1 LINTIS
7 KLEQQMVVIAQP
19 RQLEMV
25 ARRVKVLNSDLD
37 RLNELKAGRKDTTSS
52 LSFGLS
58 STTASAQTASGA
70 AAAATPA
77 AGGAE
82 GANKEGIN
90 DSESKVTR

>member
-1 LINTIS
+1 
-7 KLEQQMVVIAQP
+7 MVVIAQP

-52 LSFGLS
+52 LSFGIS
-58 STTASAQTASGA
+58 STTASSQTASG
-70 AAAATPA
+70 AAATPA

-90 DSESKVTR
+90 DSESKVAR

>member
-58 STTASAQTASGA
+58 STAASSQAASGT
-70 AAAATPA
+70 AAATPA

-90 DSESKVTR
+90 DSESKVIQ